1 MIINRTASAI
11 ATTVGTI
18 SLILGVLNVN
28 PQNAS
33 IQPMSAVAQTT
44 PCNAI
49 RTVTSFFA
57 TAAPTGVNIR
67 SAPSLSASIVGRLQP
82 NERRSFDAWTYG
94 DTVTDIWLNRPDARW
109 YRLSGTN
116 TWVAS
121 GVVNG
126 NPNPAPPP
134 LCSTSN
140 PETPDFTLPVY
151 RQDNPFW
158 QSGFAPKSTNP
169 PIYRMSNPN
178 AKGNC
183 TWYANGRSKQLGR
196 NTTRVNRMLGNAT
209 QWDNQA
215 VAAGIPLS
223 RTPQVGAIA
232 QWEGNSR
239 NGFGHVAVVERVN
252 SDGTILISESSY
264 SNVSGSNWDFLY
276 RTRTIRASEPSTYIL
291 P

>member
-1 MIINRTASAI
+1 MTRKHLKSAI
-11 ATTVGTI
+11 ATFSILTS
-18 SLILGVLNVN
+18 SLLGNILV
-28 PQNAS
+28 ATT
-33 IQPMSAVAQTT
+33 QPMPAVAQSD
-44 PCNAI
+44 CNAI
-49 RTVTSFFA
+49 RYVNFSGK
-57 TAAPTGVNIR
+57 AASTGVNIR
-67 SAPSLSASIVGRLQP
+67 SAPSLSASIVRRSQP
-82 NERRSFDAWTYG
+82 NEALNFEAWTHS
-94 DTVTDIWLNRPDARW
+94 DVVNDIWINQPDARW
-109 YRLSGTN
+109 YKLRGQN
-116 TWVAS
+116 AWVAS
-121 GVVNG
+121 AVVAG
-126 NPNPAPPP
+126 NAPGSTP
-134 LCSTSN
+134 LCN
-140 PETPDFTLPVY
+140 NGQPDFTLRVY

-232 QWEGNSR
+232 QWEGNSG